1 MMRVIKQ
8 LSGRKTVLLICVV
21 YTVVVTYALLT
32 PISDVPPVNIPH
44 FDKYLHVIIHWGL
57 SFIWLT
63 YLFLGDQSHF
73 SSKYVV
79 LALISCF
86 FYGIIVEAF
95 QHWFTET
102 RTFDFFDIVANAAG
116 EFLGLLSFRVVRKKM
131 RYES

>member
-1 MMRVIKQ
+1 MMRVTKPV
-8 LSGRKTVLLICVV
+8 LGRNTLLFICVV

-32 PISDVPPVNIPH
+32 PIRDVPPIDIPH

-63 YLFLGDQSHF
+63 YLFLGDQSHI
-73 SSKYVV
+73 SSKFVV

-116 EFLGLLSFRVVRKKM
+116 ECLGLLSFWVVRKKM
-131 RYES
+131 RHAS

>member
-1 MMRVIKQ
+1 MRVINQ
-8 LSGRKTVLLICVV
+8 LLGRKTLLLISVV
-21 YTVVVTYALLT
+21 YTIVVTYALLT
-32 PISDVPPVNIPH
+32 PISDVPPINIPH

-57 SFIWLT
+57 IFIWLS

-131 RYES
+131 RYER

>member
-1 MMRVIKQ
+1 MRVIKQ
-8 LSGRKTVLLICVV
+8 LLGRKTLLLISVV
-21 YTVVVTYALLT
+21 YTIVVTYALLT
-32 PISDVPPVNIPH
+32 PISDVPPINIPH

-57 SFIWLT
+57 IFIWLS

-131 RYES
+131 RYER

>member
-8 LSGRKTVLLICVV
+8 LSGRKTVLFICVV

-116 EFLGLLSFRVVRKKM
+116 EFLGLLSFSVVRKKM